1 MCAPDS
7 NFDVKTSHSLSMEVC
22 GESSPPEFNA
32 SEKKINILGK
42 ISSKMNCMYIN
53 GNSYDLI
60 FEIFFYNEDN

>member
-32 SEKKINILGK
+32 SEKKIKINSKKSK
-42 ISSKMNCMYIN
+42 ISSKMNYIN
-53 GNSYDLI
+53 GN
-60 FEIFFYNEDN
+60 N